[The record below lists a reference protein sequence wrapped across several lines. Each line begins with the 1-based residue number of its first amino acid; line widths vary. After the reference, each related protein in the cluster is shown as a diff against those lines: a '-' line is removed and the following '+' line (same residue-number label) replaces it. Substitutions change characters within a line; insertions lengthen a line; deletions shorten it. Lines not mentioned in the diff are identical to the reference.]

1 MADELP
7 ESLIE
12 LQREVNRA
20 RDAAA
25 AAGYSPEAWRPWV
38 EAAAVVQNAI
48 SEYAAATG
56 ADRFEMEQAVLKAAR
71 EGSRPA

>member
-1 MADELP
+1 MADKLP

-12 LQREVNRA
+12 LQREANRA
-20 RDAAA
+20 REAAT

-48 SEYAAATG
+48 SEYAASTG
-56 ADRFEMEQAVLKAAR
+56 ANRNELEQAVKKAAQ
-71 EGSRPA
+71 ED